1 MKIQIIGFEKD
12 PNFQNMLQNILHA
25 IHELQIEATV
35 DEVTNVKEIG
45 EYPLTPYPAMY
56 VDGEF
61 ICNGECNTLQHVKEC
76 LNRKIRDSK

>member
-1 MKIQIIGFEKD
+1 MKIQIIGLEKD

-25 IHELQIEATV
+25 IHELEIEATV
-35 DEVTNVKEIG
+35 DEVTDINEIA

-61 ICNGECNTLQHVKEC
+61 ICHRECNTLQHIKEC
-76 LNRKIRDSK
+76 LCRKIGKPI